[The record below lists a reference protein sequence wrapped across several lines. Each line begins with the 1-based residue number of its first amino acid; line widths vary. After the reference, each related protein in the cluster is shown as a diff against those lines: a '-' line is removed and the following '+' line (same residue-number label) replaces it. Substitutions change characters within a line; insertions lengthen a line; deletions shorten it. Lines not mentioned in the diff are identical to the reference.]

1 MNSVKILSHPIYNIQ
16 EAEYLAKTIHVYNK
30 HIPFNITIKA
40 IFYPSYSILN
50 QKVVLKLAF
59 IIR

>member
-1 MNSVKILSHPIYNIQ
+1 MNSVKILSPPIKYIQ
-16 EAEYLAKTIHVYNK
+16 EAEYLSNSIHIYNK
-30 HIPFNITIKA
+30 HIPYNITIKA